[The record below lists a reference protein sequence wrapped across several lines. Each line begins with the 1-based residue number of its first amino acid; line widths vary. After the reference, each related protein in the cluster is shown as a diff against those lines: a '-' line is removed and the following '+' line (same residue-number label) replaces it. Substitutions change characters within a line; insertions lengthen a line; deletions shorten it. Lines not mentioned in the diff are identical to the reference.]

1 MKAETGERIKD
12 NSKQGIEK
20 TKNHAEDKQG
30 GKKINNR
37 IKRKIR

>member
-1 MKAETGERIKD
+1 MKAETGKRIKD
-12 NSKQGIEK
+12 NSKQRIKK
-20 TKNHAEDKQG
+20 TKNHTEDKQD